1 MSKEQ
6 IEKLKE
12 KIRRA
17 DHYYYAMSEPEISDE
32 EYDILFKNLK
42 DLEEKYP
49 RFITSDSPTQRVWDG
64 LLKRFSTI
72 EHKKRML
79 SLDNTYSVEELRGWE
94 KKIKRALKRDVR
106 LDYVVELKMDGVSA
120 ALTYEEGKFSVG
132 ATRGD
137 GEKGED
143 VTANLKT
150 IRSIPLGLTG
160 KNIPK
165 LVEVRGE
172 IYIGKKDFER
182 INKKRLDTGETSFV
196 NPRNAASG
204 SLKLLNPSLTAKRN
218 LKCFIHSFGI
228 TEAYSFSS
236 QGEFLKKADAWGFC
250 LNPHNKY
257 CKNLEEVIEYC
268 LYWEGKRETLDYEVD
283 GVVVKI
289 NSFSLQKEL
298 GATRKS
304 PRWAVA
310 YKFPAQQATTK
321 IKKIDFWVGRTGIIT
336 PVAILEPVKCGGVT
350 ISRTTLHNFDELE
363 RLDVRVGDMVLI
375 ERAGEVIPKVVKVI
389 ASKRCGKEKKIKLP
403 EFCPSCG
410 SIVAKEKEGE
420 VYPVRSIRRKGKK
433 GKTSNGVYWYC
444 FNPNCPAQLKRS
456 LIHFASRLAMDIEG
470 LGESLAEELIER
482 KLVCNLA
489 MIYDLKKDNLLELP
503 LFKEKK
509 ADNLIDAIEKSKQRP
524 LSNFLFGLGIRH
536 VGEKAAI
543 VLADNFK
550 DIKQLSRVKKSELE
564 KIPEIGPVMAD
575 SIVKF
580 FAADKIK
587 QMISSFE
594 EAGVKLTQEIV
605 KVKKSKITGKVF
617 VFSGE
622 LKLLSRPKAK
632 ELIKF
637 LGAKSSSAV
646 SKNTN
651 FLVVGKNPGSKYN
664 KAKKLGVTII
674 GEETFI
680 ELTKG

>member
-1 MSKEQ
+1 MRCGFMRGGDYRGMKDKVRREV
-6 IEKLKE
+6 EKLRE

-17 DHYYYAMSEPEISDE
+17 DYYYYVMSEPEISDK
-32 EYDILFKNLK
+32 EYDNLFKNLK
-42 DLEEKYP
+42 DLEERYP
-49 RFITSDSPTQRVWDG
+49 QFITSDSPTQRIWDG
-64 LLKRFSTI
+64 LLKGFSTI

-94 KKIKRALKRDVR
+94 EKVKRALKRDVR

-120 ALTYEEGKFSVG
+120 ALTYKEGRFSVG

-143 VTANLKT
+143 VSANLKT
-150 IRSIPLGLTG
+150 IRSIPLKLMG

-172 IYIGKKDFER
+172 IYLGKKDFER
-182 INKKRLDTGETSFV
+182 INKKRLDTGEAPFV

-204 SLKLLNPSLTAKRN
+204 SLKLLTPSLTAKRN
-218 LKCFIHSFGI
+218 LKCFIHSFGT

-236 QGEFLKKADAWGFC
+236 QGEFLKKAGTWGFC

-268 LYWEGKRETLDYEVD
+268 LYWEAKRETLDYEVD

-310 YKFPAQQATTK
+310 YKFPAQQATTRIEK
-321 IKKIDFWVGRTGIIT
+321 IEFGVGRTGIIT
-336 PVAILEPVKCGGVT
+336 PVAILEPVECGGVT
-350 ISRTTLHNFDELE
+350 ISRATLHNFDELK
-363 RLDVRVGDMVLI
+363 RLDVRELDTVLI

-389 ASKRCGKEKKIKLP
+389 TSKRCGKEKKIKLP
-403 EFCPSCG
+403 RFCPSCG

-420 VYPVRSIRRKGKK
+420 VY
-433 GKTSNGVYWYC
+433 WYC
-444 FNPNCPAQLKRS
+444 FNLNCPAQLKRS

-482 KLVCNLA
+482 KLVYNLA
-489 MIYDLKKDNLLELP
+489 MIYDLKKDDLLKLP

-509 ADNLIDAIEKSKQRP
+509 ADNLVAAIEKSKQRP

-550 DIKQLSRVKKSELE
+550 DIKQLLRTKKSELE
-564 KIPEIGPVMAD
+564 KIPEIGPVMAS

-580 FAADKIK
+580 FSSQNTKKMIEEFKKIGINLKQDKRD
-587 QMISSFE
+587 
-594 EAGVKLTQEIV
+594 
-605 KVKKSKITGKVF
+605 VKKSRISGKTF
-617 VFSGE
+617 VFTGE
-622 LKLLSRPKAK
+622 LKQFTRD
-632 ELIKF
+632 E
-637 LGAKSSSAV
+637 AKSKVEELGGKWSSSV
-646 SKNTN
+646 SRQAD
-651 FLVVGKNPGSKYN
+651 FVVAGANPGSKYT
-664 KAKKLGVTII
+664 KAKKLGINI
-674 GEETFI
+674 LQEKAFI
-680 ELTKG
+680 ELTKD